1 MYRNISLALLAAVS
15 ALTVAGA
22 MSPASAEP
30 IQDSYCLQGRSHG
43 YPGDCAYSSYQ
54 QCAATASGT
63 LALFMAASV
72 PGLTWVAPR
81 FQRKKPRPEAT
92 MPR

>member
-1 MYRNISLALLAAVS
+1 
-15 ALTVAGA
+15 
-22 MSPASAEP
+22 MSPAAAEP

-63 LALFMAASV
+63 GESCGINPMRAYEQ
-72 PGLTWVAPR
+72 PR
-81 FQRKKPRPEAT
+81 RGGYQGRY
-92 MPR
+92 